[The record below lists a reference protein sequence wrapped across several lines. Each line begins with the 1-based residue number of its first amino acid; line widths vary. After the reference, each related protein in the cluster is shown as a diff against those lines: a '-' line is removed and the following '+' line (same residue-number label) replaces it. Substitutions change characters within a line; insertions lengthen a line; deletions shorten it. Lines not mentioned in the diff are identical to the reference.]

1 MVFNAGWEPLYD
13 IKAKNTNSAIQ
24 LIFKAKVYQNTGI
37 DWKNVKLKLSTINPL
52 LGGNKPELSPWYLDF
67 HQPVPLY
74 NFKAKTMA
82 SPAGEPILESEDMA
96 AASSATYT
104 AMNQTTLS
112 AEYEISIP
120 YTIPSSGRQEV
131 VEIQQHSLPAFYQHS
146 TVPKV
151 DNDAF
156 LLAGLTGWDKLNLL
170 PGNSNIYFE
179 NTYVGQS
186 FIDPQKTS
194 DTLYVSLGRD
204 KKVVVKRENIK
215 DFTSKKVLGSF
226 RKDEYAYEIT
236 IRNGK
241 SESIFIELEDQ
252 LPISKN
258 SDIEVEVLDKGEGNY
273 QAEFGKLLWKLKLN
287 PSETK
292 KLRFRFSVKYP
303 KNKQIMGL

>member
-1 MVFNAGWEPLYD
+1 ATPMGE
-13 IKAKNTNSAIQ
+13 
-24 LIFKAKVYQNTGI
+24 
-37 DWKNVKLKLSTINPL
+37 
-52 LGGNKPELSPWYLDF
+52 
-67 HQPVPLY
+67 
-74 NFKAKTMA
+74 A
-82 SPAGEPILESEDMA
+82 SPAGEDMA
-96 AASSATYT
+96 ATSSASHTT
-104 AMNQTTLS
+104 LTQTTLS

-131 VEIQQHSLPAFYQHS
+131 VEIQQYSLSAFYQHS

-179 NTYVGQS
+179 NTYVGQAY
-186 FIDPQKTS
+186 IDPQNTS

-204 KKVVVKRENIK
+204 KKVVVKRENVK
-215 DFTSKKVLGSF
+215 DFTSKKTLGTF
-226 RKDEYAYEIT
+226 KKDEYAYEIV

-273 QAEFGKLLWKLKLN
+273 NSEFGKLLWKLKIN